1 MASSST
7 ADSPSSKEPADIAKV
22 LGVDTEKGLTTQEAA
37 ARLAKNGP
45 NELQSAPPTPAWR
58 RVLAQFQDPLIYLLL
73 AAIVVALVAWSVEGW
88 VGWPVDAIVIAIV
101 VILNGALGY
110 LEEAKARD
118 AVAALARMTEAT
130 SSVMR
135 NGHLARVPSAQ
146 LVTGDLLV
154 LAEGDSVGADARLIQ
169 VASLRVQEASLTGES
184 EAVLKDIATLPNAA
198 ALGDQL
204 NMVFKGTAVAQGTGR
219 AVVTATGMATEM
231 GAIARLLTATAE
243 EPTPLEKE
251 IRRIGRFLGVAVV
264 IISVLVVGTIL
275 LISDIQSTGDV
286 VTVLL
291 FGVALAVAAVPE
303 GLPAILSVV
312 LALGVR
318 RMAKRKA
325 IVKKLSSVEA
335 LGATTVI
342 ATDKTG
348 TLTRAEMTIEQIL
361 TASGSTRITG
371 VGYAP
376 VGQVQVGGAKIADG
390 ALLSEQTALL
400 MYGCLA
406 GNASLRQ
413 AKSADSDGKPN
424 GEWQIQGDP
433 TEAAFLVAE
442 HKLGVTEQR
451 VKRFA
456 RIGEIAFTS
465 VRKMMSTMQID
476 HDQGDAAILITK
488 GAPDVLLER
497 CSHIQVGTETVALDD
512 ARRSQ
517 ILTQVDT
524 LSDAALRTLAVAFR
538 PLTQGETTK
547 AGEAPAGD
555 LEHDLIW
562 VGTVGM
568 MDPPR
573 EEAAVAIS
581 EAHRAGIR
589 VIMITGDHPRT
600 AARIATDLGISEAGQ
615 TVLSGLALDA
625 LDDAAFAKAVRK
637 TSVYARVSPA
647 HKLRIV
653 AALQAD
659 GQVVAMTGDGVNDA
673 PALKAA
679 NIGVAMGV
687 TGTEVTKEAAKMILA
702 DDNFATIVDAVREG
716 RSLFDNIRKFLRYL
730 LSSNMGE
737 VLTVFLGVVGA
748 GVIGL
753 SASDSEGGAL
763 VLPLLATQ
771 ILWLNLITDSWP
783 ALAMG
788 IDPPTDDVMARKP
801 RHMNDRVIDLRMWA
815 GVFEIGLVIA
825 IVALLTMDMYLPGGL
840 IAPIGGTGDITNA
853 RTAGFTVLVLAHLFQ
868 CFNARS
874 ETTTA
879 FKNLFVNPWL
889 WGAVALSALLQVAV
903 INVSFLNVA
912 FGTGPLALDQWLICL
927 GMASLVLVYSEA
939 RKLMIRS
946 IFSKNSTAAEA
957 AQAMA
962 YKPETVPGKKAMAFE
977 GADGKASASPPARP
991 TAAASNTD
999 KKVIAPRTWL
1009 KIGVAVLLLTALAL
1023 YLLRN
1028 VLLGTPTNVY
1038 TATNGEL
1045 VQTVVASGRVV
1056 SPQRVTVALQGTG
1069 RVQRVAVAEGQSV
1082 ERGQLLIELDNGDS
1096 RASVAQASA
1105 AVAQAQAKLR
1115 QLGELA
1121 QPLALQALAQAQAT
1135 ALLARK
1141 ALERNRDLVAQGFV
1155 STAVLDDAQ
1164 RALDVAASQVA
1175 SAQAQVRTNAPS
1187 GSDAAL
1193 ARATLAQALAG
1204 EELARV
1210 KLAQGQVLAPSRG
1223 VLISRDV
1230 EVGDVVQPGKALM
1243 VLAASGQTQVLI
1255 QVDEKNLSK
1264 IAIGQQAYG
1273 SADAFASQRFD
1284 AVVVYINPGV
1294 DAARGSVEVKLSV
1307 ANPPAYLRQD
1317 MTVSIDIETARRA
1330 ATVVLPTST
1339 LQDAATDQ
1347 PWVLVVRGN
1356 RAVKQFVKLGLR
1368 GDTRVEVLEGVA
1380 AGEGVLPVSKVGVKA
1395 GQRVR
1400 ATVTSEPPPLAQ
1412 PTPTAGRPIR

>member
-1 MASSST
+1 MTSSSDRNSASSQ
-7 ADSPSSKEPADIAKV
+7 EPADIAKA
-22 LGVDTEKGLTTQEAA
+22 LGADLEKGLSTQEAA

-73 AAIVVALVAWSVEGW
+73 AAIAVALVAWGVEGW
-88 VGWPVDAIVIAIV
+88 VGWPIDAIVIAIV

-130 SSVMR
+130 SGVMR
-135 NGHLARVPSAQ
+135 GGQLVRVPSAQ

-169 VASLRVQEASLTGES
+169 AASLRVQEASLTGES
-184 EAVLKDIATLPNAA
+184 EAVLKDIAILPTAA

-231 GAIARLLTATAE
+231 GAIASLLTATAE
-243 EPTPLEKE
+243 EPTPLENE
-251 IRRIGRFLGVAVV
+251 IRRIGRFLGLAVV
-264 IISVLVVGTIL
+264 IISVLVVATIL
-275 LISDIQSTGDV
+275 WVSDIQSTGDV

-348 TLTRAEMTIEQIL
+348 TLTRAEMTIEQIV
-361 TASGSTRITG
+361 TASGSTRVTG

-376 VGQVQVGGAKIADG
+376 EGQVEVDG
-390 ALLSEQTALL
+390 SKLVEGELLSEQTALL

-406 GNASLRQ
+406 GNATLRQ
-413 AKSADSDGKPN
+413 AKDVTPGDAPDGKSI
-424 GEWQIQGDP
+424 GEWEIQGDP

-442 HKLGVTEQR
+442 RKLGVTELR

-465 VRKMMSTMQID
+465 VRKMMSTLQTD
-476 HDQGDAAILITK
+476 HDHNDAAILITK

-497 CSHIQVGTETVALDD
+497 CSHIQVGTQTVALDD

-517 ILTQVDT
+517 ILAQVDA

-538 PLTQGETTK
+538 PLTQAENPK
-547 AGEAPAGD
+547 AGAAPADD
-555 LEHDLIW
+555 LEHELVW
-562 VGTVGM
+562 LGTVGM

-573 EEAAVAIS
+573 EEAAVAIR
-581 EAHRAGIR
+581 EARRAGIR
-589 VIMITGDHPRT
+589 IVMITGDHPRT
-600 AARIATDLGISEAGQ
+600 AARIAADLGISEAGQ
-615 TVLSGLALDA
+615 TVLSGLELDA
-625 LDDAAFAKAVRK
+625 LDDVGFAQAVKK

-679 NIGVAMGV
+679 NIGVAMGI

-753 SASDSEGGAL
+753 NAATSDGGAL

-771 ILWLNLITDSWP
+771 ILWLNLVTDSWP

-801 RHMNDRVIDLRMWA
+801 RHMNDRVIGLRMWA

-840 IAPIGGTGDITNA
+840 IAPVGGTGEIANA
-853 RTAGFTVLVLAHLFQ
+853 RTAGFTVLVIAHLFQ

-874 ETTTA
+874 ETASA

-903 INVSFLNVA
+903 INVPFLNLA
-912 FGTGPLALDQWLICL
+912 FGTVPLSLDQWLTCL
-927 GMASLVLVYSEA
+927 GMASLVLVYSEV
-939 RKLMIRS
+939 RKLVARW
-946 IFSKNSTAAEA
+946 
-957 AQAMA
+957 
-962 YKPETVPGKKAMAFE
+962 VV
-977 GADGKASASPPARP
+977 GALAHRQR
-991 TAAASNTD
+991 AAA
-999 KKVIAPRTWL
+999 A
-1009 KIGVAVLLLTALAL
+1009 
-1023 YLLRN
+1023 
-1028 VLLGTPTNVY
+1028 
-1038 TATNGEL
+1038 
-1045 VQTVVASGRVV
+1045 
-1056 SPQRVTVALQGTG
+1056 
-1069 RVQRVAVAEGQSV
+1069 
-1082 ERGQLLIELDNGDS
+1082 
-1096 RASVAQASA
+1096 
-1105 AVAQAQAKLR
+1105 
-1115 QLGELA
+1115 
-1121 QPLALQALAQAQAT
+1121 
-1135 ALLARK
+1135 
-1141 ALERNRDLVAQGFV
+1141 
-1155 STAVLDDAQ
+1155 
-1164 RALDVAASQVA
+1164 
-1175 SAQAQVRTNAPS
+1175 
-1187 GSDAAL
+1187 
-1193 ARATLAQALAG
+1193 
-1204 EELARV
+1204 
-1210 KLAQGQVLAPSRG
+1210 
-1223 VLISRDV
+1223 
-1230 EVGDVVQPGKALM
+1230 
-1243 VLAASGQTQVLI
+1243 
-1255 QVDEKNLSK
+1255 
-1264 IAIGQQAYG
+1264 
-1273 SADAFASQRFD
+1273 
-1284 AVVVYINPGV
+1284 
-1294 DAARGSVEVKLSV
+1294 
-1307 ANPPAYLRQD
+1307 
-1317 MTVSIDIETARRA
+1317 
-1330 ATVVLPTST
+1330 
-1339 LQDAATDQ
+1339 
-1347 PWVLVVRGN
+1347 
-1356 RAVKQFVKLGLR
+1356 
-1368 GDTRVEVLEGVA
+1368 
-1380 AGEGVLPVSKVGVKA
+1380 
-1395 GQRVR
+1395 
-1400 ATVTSEPPPLAQ
+1400 
-1412 PTPTAGRPIR
+1412 